1 MEKHLNLTISL
12 GKWNDVSVDVDEPET
27 GESSRIVVT
36 QGYPANNPEFNERIG
51 NEIWWWICEWMIQL
65 EEEEG
70 LYEKDS
76 CETVGGD

>member
-27 GESSRIVVT
+27 GESSRIVVPH
-36 QGYPANNPEFNERIG
+36 GYLASNPEFNERIG
-51 NEIWWWICEWMIQL
+51 NEIWWWINEWMIQL
-65 EEEEG
+65 EEEDD

-76 CETVGGD
+76 CETVR